1 MKMAERSINE
11 LVRACAQ
18 TADPADWEEFLRRC
32 TPVVSSVAAHIASR
46 WTGPASSGQ
55 VLDIVQE
62 VYLRLCER
70 ERRILREFVPKGDAS
85 FFALLRVIAA
95 SVASDFFRRQY
106 SARRGAQHM
115 TTGIDEYSGSV
126 QPGPDSSD
134 AKMHQN
140 VLFSEIDSRMLAA
153 SDAVSTRDRAIF
165 WLYFR
170 QGFTAEEI
178 AGLPVV
184 HLTPK
189 GVESVLR
196 RVTQWLARSLDPSG
210 AATRG
215 DSSASRPEESKK
227 IPTARE
233 GKVANLSIFLK
244 DAHKLLEQS
253 AENSPSQPDAA
264 HSLGDCIG

>member
-1 MKMAERSINE
+1 MAERSINE

-18 TADPADWEEFLRRC
+18 TADTADWEEFLSRC
-32 TPVVSSVAAHIASR
+32 TPVVRSVAAHMTHR
-46 WTGPASSGQ
+46 WTGSSSSSQ

-62 VYLRLCER
+62 VFLRLCER
-70 ERRILREFVPKGDAS
+70 ERRILREFVPRGEAS

-106 SARRGAQHM
+106 SARRGAQK
-115 TTGIDEYSGSV
+115 TTTEFDEYSGSV
-126 QPGPDSSD
+126 QRGTDSYD

-215 DSSASRPEESKK
+215 DSPARRTEESRK
-227 IPTARE
+227 IHAARE
-233 GKVANLSIFLK
+233 GKVANLAIFLK
-244 DAHKLLEQS
+244 DAHKLLDKS
-253 AENSPSQPDAA
+253 AESSPSQPDAG
-264 HSLGDCIG
+264 HPLGDCIG